1 MELLLAGAQVLQE
14 FHQGRRLVGI
24 PQKMVMEWAAHQK
37 PDQVHCQL
45 RQLESVLIRRSASA
59 ELQLM
64 HPVLQRRR
72 RLGYLLIRRVA
83 WVECLLVHQL
93 RYLMGF
99 PLTAELAV
107 VGSLTMQEDQRS
119 QLVWFLAGH
128 QERVALIGFLVTR
141 VIVEN
146 QAIRGTVEFQATQVL
161 AQGHS
166 NQVLVPG

>member
-1 MELLLAGAQVLQE
+1 M
-14 FHQGRRLVGI
+14 GI
-24 PQKMVMEWAAHQK
+24 PQKMVMEWPAHQK

-45 RQLESVLIRRSASA
+45 RQLESVLTRRSASA
-59 ELQLM
+59 EFQLM

-72 RLGYLLIRRVA
+72 HLGYLLIRRGA
-83 WVECLLVHQL
+83 WVECRLVHQL
-93 RYLMGF
+93 RYLVGF

-141 VIVEN
+141 VIVE
-146 QAIRGTVEFQATQVL
+146 FQATQVL

-166 NQVLVPG
+166 IQVLLPG